1 MCIYIY
7 ICMYVKYNLHF
18 FIMPSLKTAV
28 SDGLGS
34 FQQDRSVDRDG
45 ECTTLASETNG
56 KKPQS
61 LWNNDHV
68 SFFFLFNVYN
78 QFKIYRHTLFRHPNI
93 ILLNL
98 SSGHV
103 SSSNLIIDQQ
113 LCVRSLSLDDLTVR
127 STWCPGKVDWDM
139 HAGDVGFVSRA
150 WQPEMLAEYKMF
162 YMRIYIYIYIYI

>member
-1 MCIYIY
+1 
-7 ICMYVKYNLHF
+7 MYHF
-18 FIMPSLKTAV
+18 GV
-28 SDGLGS
+28 GN
-34 FQQDRSVDRDG
+34 QW
-45 ECTTLASETNG
+45 
-56 KKPQS
+56 KKNPQI

-68 SFFFLFNVYN
+68 SFVFLFNVYN

-162 YMRIYIYIYIYI
+162 ICVYIYIEREVYCILGGSFYLVSSI